1 MDIRHT
7 PQKIDLE
14 FIEWCGES
22 GIPFSIVFTKEDKL
36 KPNAAKKNVE
46 DYTKTLLESWEE
58 APQMY
63 ITSAEKKTGTEA
75 ILEYIEQT
83 NLFLQQNKVNFNE

>member
-1 MDIRHT
+1 M
-7 PQKIDLE
+7 
-14 FIEWCGES
+14 
-22 GIPFSIVFTKEDKL
+22 
-36 KPNAAKKNVE
+36 E